1 LKRNDPN
8 GEIPAEMKA
17 RMEELKKLKDV
28 EERNKEAEARAKV
41 AEDELAIKTFRKT
54 LNAKP
59 SGQENKSG
67 LTPKE
72 QSEKAVLRKSLSV

>member
-59 SGQENKSG
+59 SGQEKN
-67 LTPKE
+67 
-72 QSEKAVLRKSLSV
+72 QVLRQKNSQRKQS